1 MVIVWVELAKGD
13 REYCA
18 AIVALNS
25 LVTILLYSPYAVF
38 FLITL
43 PKGMLGAFWPLFFFF
58 IFFLFIWGGVEPPVG
73 RTEATMVCSVD
84 GSIDVSLACASH
96 PPTYMFA
103 HARNRVGRRDVGGR
117 DHGGH
122 RRERRHLPRCVHF
135 NQ

>member
-43 PKGMLGAFWPLFFFF
+43 PKGMLGTCL
-58 IFFLFIWGGVEPPVG
+58 LLYCRVLHG
-73 RTEATMVCSVD
+73 
-84 GSIDVSLACASH
+84 IDFYGLK
-96 PPTYMFA
+96 T
-103 HARNRVGRRDVGGR
+103 GDVLGAG
-117 DHGGH
+117 
-122 RRERRHLPRCVHF
+122 LWRCVRKTF
-135 NQ
+135 WGPVDDR

>member
-43 PKGMLGAFWPLFFFF
+43 PKGMLGACLCVCV
-58 IFFLFIWGGVEPPVG
+58 FLFLCVCVLYCRVLHDIDYHELENRGRARCVGG
-73 RTEATMVCSVD
+73 R
-84 GSIDVSLACASH
+84 VSLA
-96 PPTYMFA
+96 
-103 HARNRVGRRDVGGR
+103 RVNDNSWT
-117 DHGGH
+117 
-122 RRERRHLPRCVHF
+122 ER
-135 NQ
+135 

>member
-43 PKGMLGAFWPLFFFF
+43 PKGMLGAFWPFFFL
-58 IFFLFIWGGVEPPVG
+58 I
-73 RTEATMVCSVD
+73 
-84 GSIDVSLACASH
+84 
-96 PPTYMFA
+96 
-103 HARNRVGRRDVGGR
+103 
-117 DHGGH
+117 
-122 RRERRHLPRCVHF
+122 
-135 NQ
+135 